1 MNIEDVQGKIG
12 AIAGLYQMFFT
23 GDSSRIH
30 DVVAAGY
37 EQVPPQTP
45 DVEPGVDNF
54 LQGYMEGFGAM
65 FSDVKGEAT
74 HVLVDGEYAMVRGE
88 YSAVHSGEAFGV
100 PATGKTVSFPAV
112 DIHQIQDGRIT
123 KTWHLEDFM
132 GIYNQ
137 IRAGSG

>member
-1 MNIEDVQGKIG
+1 MNIEDMQGKIG

-30 DVVAAGY
+30 DVVAADY

-45 DVEPGVDNF
+45 DLEPGVDNF
-54 LQGYMEGFGAM
+54 LQAYMEGFASM

-88 YSAVHSGEAFGV
+88 YSGVHSGEAFGV
-100 PATGKTVSFPAV
+100 PATGARISFTAF
-112 DIHQIQDGRIT
+112 DLHHIQDGRIT

-137 IRAGSG
+137 LQAAAA

>member
-12 AIAGLYQMFFT
+12 AIAGLYKMFFT
-23 GDSSRIH
+23 GDPSRVH
-30 DVVAAGY
+30 DVLAADY

-54 LQGYMEGFGAM
+54 LQGFMEGFGAM
-65 FSDVKGEAT
+65 FSDTKGEAT

-100 PATGKTVSFPAV
+100 PATGETVSFTAV
-112 DIHQIQDGRIT
+112 DIHHIQDGRIT

-132 GIYNQ
+132 SIYDQ